1 LASGK
6 VVRPSWSDGVWG
18 LQVTNGDEFQ
28 VDDIDKAELQAALQ
42 RAIASGTPLGDEVRE
57 LITGPMMQ
65 GRPDAQR
72 IEELTA
78 VLRPLY
84 ERVWRE
90 FGPE

>member
-1 LASGK
+1 M
-6 VVRPSWSDGVWG
+6 VIFRV
-18 LQVTNGDEFQ
+18 E
-28 VDDIDKAELQAALQ
+28 DIDKAEFQVALR
-42 RAIASGTPLGDEVRE
+42 RAIDSGTPLGDEMRE

-90 FGPE
+90 FGPEVS